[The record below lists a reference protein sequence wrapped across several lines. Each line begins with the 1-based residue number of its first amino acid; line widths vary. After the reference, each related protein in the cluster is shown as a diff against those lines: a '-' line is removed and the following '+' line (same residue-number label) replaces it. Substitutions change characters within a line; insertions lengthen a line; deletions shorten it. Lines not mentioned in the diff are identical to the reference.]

1 MTGAMLNAEHQV
13 LACDLTGA
21 SRQLF
26 KEGYIE
32 DASTNDTAN
41 DQEYRFGK
49 INLRL
54 TPSDDLAIS
63 LLAQTIQYDNG
74 NINMNDISASNPRV
88 ITSDLNGGYTMYVTH
103 ELEAGNKALF
113 AHADWAVSDR
123 FSLIGGMRY
132 DRDEKEFSQVA
143 TNIYDEKTYSTVS
156 PKIAL
161 RYKVIPDASVFA
173 TVSKGYRAG
182 GFNSFAPTYTGS
194 TENLSYD
201 KETVWNYETGIK
213 AGFFNNRLNL
223 DFSVFYMD
231 ISDMQVE
238 TAVNN
243 TYTTWVLNAAQA
255 TSKGVEI
262 STEFKA
268 TREVSL
274 FASVGYIDVTFDEF
288 PAAGGDYSGNTNP
301 FAPKY
306 NFNI

>member
-1 MTGAMLNAEHQV
+1 MHRYLPP
-13 LACDLTGA
+13 CP
-21 SRQLF
+21 
-26 KEGYIE
+26 K
-32 DASTNDTAN
+32 DTV
-41 DQEYRFGK
+41 
-49 INLRL
+49 
-54 TPSDDLAIS
+54 P
-63 LLAQTIQYDNG
+63 
-74 NINMNDISASNPRV
+74 
-88 ITSDLNGGYTMYVTH
+88 
-103 ELEAGNKALF
+103 
-113 AHADWAVSDR
+113 
-123 FSLIGGMRY
+123 
-132 DRDEKEFSQVA
+132 
-143 TNIYDEKTYSTVS
+143 
-156 PKIAL
+156 
-161 RYKVIPDASVFA
+161 
-173 TVSKGYRAG
+173 G

-194 TENLSYD
+194 TANLSYD
-201 KETVWNYETGIK
+201 KETVCNYETGIK

-288 PAAGGDYSGNTNP
+288 SAAGGDYSGNTKP